1 MRLKGAFDLKKKLKI
16 AAALIFAA
24 LFIFLFVFESGAPKR
39 ENLKTVEETKT
50 EGEEIKADEE
60 LNEESEVALYSPSE
74 ETEEIKND
82 NTPEE
87 SQSYTDEEDKKDD
100 PAEKSCT
107 LYISCKTA
115 LGKTSLSLPEDGVI
129 LPETKVTLDKNDT
142 VFSVLSRTLKEKKIH
157 MEYVDTAVSDSAYI
171 EGIANLYEFDAGEL
185 SGWMYSVNGVFP
197 NVGVS
202 SYEVS
207 DGDKISFLYTCDLGK
222 DLGAEE

>member
-1 MRLKGAFDLKKKLKI
+1 MKKKLKI

-24 LFIFLFVFESGAPKR
+24 LFIFFFVFESGAPKR

-50 EGEEIKADEE
+50 EGGEIKADEE
-60 LNEESEVALYSPSE
+60 LNEESENALYSPSE

-157 MEYVDTAVSDSAYI
+157 MEYVNTAVSDSAYI

>member
-1 MRLKGAFDLKKKLKI
+1 MKKKLKI

-24 LFIFLFVFESGAPKR
+24 LFIFFFVFESGAPKR

-60 LNEESEVALYSPSE
+60 LNEESENALYSPSE

-157 MEYVDTAVSDSAYI
+157 MEYVNTAVSDSAYI

>member
-24 LFIFLFVFESGAPKR
+24 LFIFFFVFESGAPKR
-39 ENLKTVEETKT
+39 ENLKTGEETKT
-50 EGEEIKADEE
+50 ADGEIKSDGE
-60 LNEESEVALYSPSE
+60 LNEESEDALYSLSE
-74 ETEEIKND
+74 ELEND
-82 NTPEE
+82 NTPEK
-87 SQSYTDEEDKKDD
+87 SQSYTEEEDKKDC
-100 PAEKSCT
+100 PEEKSCT

-129 LPETKVTLDKNDT
+129 LPETKVALAENDT

-157 MEYVDTAVSDSAYI
+157 MEYVNTAVSDSAYI